1 MIRQC
6 ACIFTWLAHAS
17 WASVHVPPTVGGT
30 SPPRM
35 GERRERRRREE
46 EEEEDQK
53 EKKEATTNNH
63 VDIAQQYNHRAMK
76 GVGSPE
82 SWLLVLNEVE
92 RQACWAPRHIPQTL

>member
-1 MIRQC
+1 MC
-6 ACIFTWLAHAS
+6 LHFHVASACVLGFGTC
-17 WASVHVPPTVGGT
+17 TVYCT
-30 SPPRM
+30 SLPRM
-35 GERRERRRREE
+35 GERRERGRREEE

-53 EKKEATTNNH
+53 EKKEASDNNNH
-63 VDIAQQYNHRAMK
+63 VDIAQQYNNRAMK

>member
-1 MIRQC
+1 
-6 ACIFTWLAHAS
+6 
-17 WASVHVPPTVGGT
+17 
-30 SPPRM
+30 M
-35 GERRERRRREE
+35 GQGREKRRSREEE

-53 EKKEATTNNH
+53 EKKEATNNNH
-63 VDIAQQYNHRAMK
+63 VDIAQQYNNRAMK

>member
-1 MIRQC
+1 MRPGLRYTC
-6 ACIFTWLAHAS
+6 
-17 WASVHVPPTVGGT
+17 TVYCT

-35 GERRERRRREE
+35 GEGRERRRREE
-46 EEEEDQK
+46 EEEEK
-53 EKKEATTNNH
+53 EEEEEQKKEATTNNH